1 MGVFMRTF
9 VLAIA
14 AAAALTASPF
24 SSDAKAMTIGNA
36 AGLQQVIDD
45 ADLTEK
51 VHCCHRRLRRVY
63 YRRVIIIVP
72 RYYVYR
78 RRCCCC

>member
-1 MGVFMRTF
+1 MKTF

-14 AAAALTASPF
+14 AAAALTASAL

-36 AGLQQVIDD
+36 AGLQQAIDD

-51 VHCCHRRLRRVY
+51 VRCCHRRRVYRVY
-63 YRRVIIIVP
+63 YRRVIIVP
-72 RYYVYR
+72 RYYVVHR
-78 RRCCCC
+78 RRCCCCY